1 MLLTEVSKCAPLRF
15 PTYKKAF
22 PSESLAKS
30 LLEISE
36 IKDEALDSAKLDE
49 LNVNAYLP
57 MAYDALREVLEALCI
72 LHSYKVMNHICLGE
86 LLKKLEPDFDYASFD
101 RFRYARNG
109 INYYGKKVDFQQGR
123 DIIGKI
129 RQMRKNIILKV
140 SSKLKRTK

>member
-1 MLLTEVSKCAPLRF
+1 MDLNECERKGF
-15 PTYKKAF
+15 IKKAV

-30 LLEISE
+30 LLEVSE
-36 IKDEALDSAKLDE
+36 IKDKALDSAKLDE

-72 LHSYKVMNHICLGE
+72 LYSYKVTNHICLGE

-109 INYYGKKVDFQQGR
+109 INYYGKKVDFQQGK

-140 SSKLKRTK
+140 NGKLKRTK